1 MKKRKFKNHKNFLEN
16 EDGSIPEEKLADAWG
31 FGPNDYATTM
41 GMDQD
46 PDWEES
52 YNFDG
57 REEGD

>member
-16 EDGSIPEEKLADAWG
+16 EDGSIPEEKLAEAWG

-46 PDWEES
+46 PD
-52 YNFDG
+52 
-57 REEGD
+57 